1 MILGDIHKHI
11 REKIYHN
18 RFSKIPISK
27 SQATIHKGGVD
38 MKFNSYGFRAPE
50 FVSNVDFLFSGC
62 SVTEGWGLPKDV
74 IWYEKIMKDIGKD
87 YTSVAKDGDSING
100 QVKKIFAYINTYGNP
115 KNIICL
121 FPQLERIQV
130 FVNKDLFI
138 TEPFFR
144 AYQKDFFDSATSD
157 IIDSSFG
164 EEYINSLYID
174 ASVSVT
180 NTNQSKKEFFKRPLI
195 AEEVIPVEMAHMYSS
210 QSIHMLSQYCKQS
223 NINFIWATWDSG
235 TNSTI
240 NKMKYNGFFNEYL
253 DIHNEVWDYDTDLK
267 MDVVKNLR
275 GDTLECH
282 KERIND
288 PEFHLALD
296 IQNGVH
302 NAHFGS
308 HRHLH
313 YYEKILKKI
322 KESL

>member
-1 MILGDIHKHI
+1 MRLEDLNQKVL
-11 REKIYHN
+11 EKIYHN
-18 RFSKIPISK
+18 EFSKIPLSK
-27 SQATIHKGGVD
+27 SQEIIHKGGVD
-38 MKFNSYGFRAPE
+38 IKFNSYGFRSPE
-50 FVSNVDFLFSGC
+50 FTTDLDFLFGGC
-62 SVTEGWGLPKDV
+62 SVTEGWGLSKNNVWANRLMSDLGGR
-74 IWYEKIMKDIGKD
+74 YS
-87 YTSVAKDGDSING
+87 SVAKAGDSING
-100 QVKKIFAYINTYGNP
+100 QVRKIFAYINKYGNP

-121 FPQLERIQV
+121 FPPFERIQV
-130 FVNKDLFI
+130 FVNKDLFT
-138 TEPFFR
+138 TEPFDR
-144 AYQKDFFDSATSD
+144 AYRKDLFESAILDHPNNYSAM
-157 IIDSSFG
+157 
-164 EEYINSLYID
+164 EYINSLYID
-174 ASVSVT
+174 ASVSKTSIV
-180 NTNQSKKEFFKRPLI
+180 QKKKEYFKRPLM
-195 AEEVIPVEMAHMYSS
+195 AEDVIPVEMAHMYSS

-223 NINFIWATWDSG
+223 NINFIWATWESG
-235 TNSTI
+235 TNFTI

-253 DIHNEVWDYDTDLK
+253 DIHDEVWDYDSDLK
-267 MDVVKNLR
+267 IDVVKNLK

>member
-1 MILGDIHKHI
+1 MIIGDFDKKIL
-11 REKIYHN
+11 EKIYHN
-18 RFSKIPISK
+18 GFSKIPLSK
-27 SQATIHKGGVD
+27 SQEIIHKGGVD
-38 MKFNSYGFRAPE
+38 MKFNSYGFRSPE
-50 FVSNVDFLFSGC
+50 FTTDLDFLFGGC
-62 SVTEGWGLPKDV
+62 SVTEGWGLSKNNVWANRLMSDL
-74 IWYEKIMKDIGKD
+74 GGRCA
-87 YTSVAKDGDSING
+87 SVAKAGDSING
-100 QVKKIFAYINTYGNP
+100 QVRKIFAYINKYGNP

-121 FPQLERIQV
+121 FPPFERIQV
-130 FVNKDLFI
+130 FVNKDLFT
-138 TEPFFR
+138 TEPFDR
-144 AYQKDFFDSATSD
+144 VYRKDLFESAILDLPNNYSAM
-157 IIDSSFG
+157 
-164 EEYINSLYID
+164 EYINRLYID
-174 ASVSVT
+174 ASVSKTSIV
-180 NTNQSKKEFFKRPLI
+180 QKKKEYFKRPLM
-195 AEEVIPVEMAHMYSS
+195 AEDVIPVEMAHMYSS

-223 NINFIWATWDSG
+223 NINFIWATWESG

-253 DIHNEVWDYDTDLK
+253 DIHDEVWDYDSDLK
-267 MDVVKNLR
+267 IDVVKNLG